1 MHVPAKHAEQDH
13 EHKDHGAP
21 DQARQQERGAQA
33 VGRRLLVAG
42 GSVAAVVQ
50 IRGVGGDLRANGV
63 LHGPVVKSIQG
74 HQADPVGGSGL
85 QIDQAQMLLLPTDDA
100 LLNDAPD

>member
-1 MHVPAKHAEQDH
+1 MHVPAEDAEQDH
-13 EHKDHGAP
+13 EHEDHGAP

-50 IRGVGGDLRANGV
+50 IRGVRGDLGTNGV
-63 LHGPVVKSIQG
+63 LHRPVVKRVQW
-74 HQADPVGGSGL
+74 HQADPVGGPGL
-85 QIDQAQMLLLPTDDA
+85 QVYQAQMLLLPADDA
-100 LLNDAPD
+100 LLHDAPD

>member
-1 MHVPAKHAEQDH
+1 MHVPAEDAEQDH
-13 EHKDHGAP
+13 EHEDHGAP

-50 IRGVGGDLRANGV
+50 IRGVGGDLRAHGV
-63 LHGPVVKSIQG
+63 LRRPVVESVQG
-74 HQADPVGGSGL
+74 HQADAVGGSGL
-85 QIDQAQMLLLPTDDA
+85 QADQAQMPLLPADDA
-100 LLNDAPD
+100 LLHDAPH